1 MIHPTEPP
9 GESASRGDRA
19 LPRGPRESN
28 SRTFNVGVVGATGQ
42 VGVAMRQILAERD
55 FPIGDL
61 RFFASERSAGTVLP
75 YAGPG
80 GGQSITVE
88 DAATADPSGL
98 DIALFSAGATTSRA
112 LAQKYADAGVIVV
125 DNSSAF
131 RKDPEIPLV
140 VSEVNPDALEGH
152 KGLIANPNCSTM
164 QLMVALKPIHD
175 AAGIDR
181 LIVSTYQSVSGTGVK
196 AVKELEDQT
205 RAALAGEALPDPTIY
220 PHHSAFNVLG
230 GAGNFPDGD
239 DHTDEERKMMFE
251 TRKILGDES
260 IKIAVTCARVPVR
273 SAHSESVSLE
283 TKSDLSVE
291 EARALLEAQ
300 DGLIMVDDP
309 TTHAYPTALSS
320 AGRDEVFVGRLRRDP
335 THDRGL
341 QMWVVSDNLLKGA
354 ATNAVQIAEVLHDRG
369 LVKVPT
375 AA

>member
-1 MIHPTEPP
+1 MKHRV
-9 GESASRGDRA
+9 A
-19 LPRGPRESN
+19 
-28 SRTFNVGVVGATGQ
+28 VVGATGA
-42 VGVAMRQILAERD
+42 VGTVMRAKLKERGFPAETIV
-55 FPIGDL
+55 P
-61 RFFASERSAGTVLP
+61 FASERSEGRELDGVPCRVLSDE
-75 YAGPG
+75 
-80 GGQSITVE
+80 SIQ
-88 DAATADPSGL
+88 GF

-112 LAQKYADAGVIVV
+112 WAQKFVDAGAVVV

-152 KGLIANPNCSTM
+152 RGLIANPNCSTM

-220 PHHSAFNVLG
+220 PHHIAFNVLG
-230 GAGNFPDGD
+230 GAGNFPEGD

-260 IKIAVTCARVPVR
+260 IKIAVTCARVPVL

-283 TKSDLSVE
+283 TKSDLSVQD
-291 EARALLEAQ
+291 ARKLLENQ
-300 DGLIMVDDP
+300 PGLIVVDDP
-309 TTHAYPTALSS
+309 ATHGYPTALSS

-335 THDRGL
+335 THERGL

-354 ATNAVQIAEVLHDRG
+354 ATNAVQIAEVLHERG
-369 LVKVPT
+369 LVQVPT

>member
-1 MIHPTEPP
+1 M
-9 GESASRGDRA
+9 SQYRVA
-19 LPRGPRESN
+19 
-28 SRTFNVGVVGATGQ
+28 VVGATGA
-42 VGVAMRQILAERD
+42 VGTVMRAKLKERGFPAETIV
-55 FPIGDL
+55 P
-61 RFFASERSAGTVLP
+61 FASERSQGRELDGVPCRVLSEE
-75 YAGPG
+75 
-80 GGQSITVE
+80 SIQ
-88 DAATADPSGL
+88 GF
-98 DIALFSAGATTSRA
+98 DIALFSAGASTSRA
-112 LAQKYADAGVIVV
+112 WAQRFVDAGAVVV

-131 RKDPEIPLV
+131 RRDPEIPLV
-140 VSEVNPDALEGH
+140 VSEVNPEALEGH
-152 KGLIANPNCSTM
+152 RGLIANPNCSTM
-164 QLMVALKPIHD
+164 QLMVALKPIHA

-205 RAALAGEALPDPTIY
+205 RAALAGEALPDPTVY
-220 PHHSAFNVLG
+220 PHHIAFNVLG
-230 GAGNFPDGD
+230 GAGNFPEGD

-283 TKSDLSVE
+283 TKADLSVE
-291 EARALLEAQ
+291 DARKLLENQ
-300 DGLIMVDDP
+300 PGLIMVDDP

-335 THDRGL
+335 THERGL

-354 ATNAVQIAEVLHDRG
+354 ATNAVQIAEVLHERG